1 MAGQA
6 ARRKCGEK
14 FKFSCIVQAV
24 ALIPASSTQDLQE
37 RKTNSGIN
45 IFPVFSSWKTVT
57 MITSKTATQLS
68 HADLCVRAERWLL
81 NTVKCGVV
89 LKGLTAVTGE
99 TPAVIGWRDQH
110 VSHLVACATT
120 LSEFHSDR
128 SKHYRN
134 RSHLGLGIYR
144 YYMCPSGLI
153 MPDELPPKWGLLYI
167 TPTKVRNI
175 VKAER
180 QGQLP
185 RPKGRSLRG

>member
-1 MAGQA
+1 MPI
-6 ARRKCGEK
+6 RRK
-14 FKFSCIVQAV
+14 
-24 ALIPASSTQDLQE
+24 
-37 RKTNSGIN
+37 KTRPS
-45 IFPVFSSWKTVT
+45 
-57 MITSKTATQLS
+57 LS
-68 HADLCVRAERWLL
+68 AKHPTYTDAISLPDLCNRAERWLL
-81 NTVKCGVV
+81 YTLKCGVV

-153 MPDELPPKWGLLYI
+153 MPDELPPKWGLLYV
-167 TPTKVRNI
+167 TPTKVLI
-175 VKAER
+175 KVKAER
-180 QGQLP
+180 QDEYSHRAEIAMLVSAVAQYQ
-185 RPKGRSLRG
+185 KKEA